1 VPENISELAEQFMT
15 LFSGFEDAY
24 GTFEITDTRERDGK
38 QTGKV
43 TLNHK
48 KLTVD
53 TWKDHLN
60 GKRSLGIVPIRS
72 DSTVY
77 FGAIDIDDYTV
88 DRRALYRGVEA
99 LPGLPLVLTTSKSG
113 GVHAWLF
120 CSEPCPAGLVRTKL
134 QEYAAALGYGRAE
147 IFPKQ
152 SEVLPER
159 GDIGSWINM
168 PYFGD
173 LSGNRTAFTAE
184 GEPLSAK
191 SFLQICALKRVSRD
205 ELRTAR
211 AVKPSAELSDGPPC
225 LQHLVTTGFPQGTRN
240 NGLFGLGVYARK
252 KHGSMFGV
260 SHLEEYNTKYFQPPL
275 AAGEVREVEK
285 SVLKKEYAYNCSQPP
300 LVIHCNAVLC
310 RTRQYG
316 VGDHTDM
323 PVMSSAVKFNTV
335 PPIWFIT
342 LDDGRKLKLDT
353 ESLQS
358 QLKFQRACMEF
369 LNKMPPPMN
378 SKAWQLLVQ
387 NLLAEATVIEP
398 PPEASPEGMF
408 GEYFRQFVFLRPSAK
423 REDLARGKVI
433 QEGNV
438 FFFRMKDLMEYLK
451 RAEFK
456 EVKPNEIASIL
467 RTQYKAEHT
476 HLRVKV
482 SGSPDKNIN
491 VYKIEDLDKPA
502 DTFTP
507 PEVKDAPY

>member
-15 LFSGFEDAY
+15 LFAGFEDAY

-72 DSTVY
+72 DSTVF

-99 LPGLPLVLTTSKSG
+99 LHGLPLVLTTSKSG

-173 LSGNRTAFTAE
+173 LSGNRAAFTAE

-191 SFLQICALKRVSRD
+191 SFLQICALKRVSVA
-205 ELRTAR
+205 ELRAAR
-211 AVKPSAELSDGPPC
+211 ASKPSAELSDGPPC
-225 LQHLVTTGFPQGTRN
+225 LQHLVTAGFPQGTRN

-252 KHGSMFGV
+252 KHGSMFGAH
-260 SHLEEYNTKYFQPPL
+260 HLEEYNSKYFQPPL
-275 AAGEVREVEK
+275 ASTEVR
-285 SVLKKEYAYNCSQPP
+285 
-300 LVIHCNAVLC
+300 
-310 RTRQYG
+310 
-316 VGDHTDM
+316 
-323 PVMSSAVKFNTV
+323 
-335 PPIWFIT
+335 
-342 LDDGRKLKLDT
+342 
-353 ESLQS
+353 
-358 QLKFQRACMEF
+358 
-369 LNKMPPPMN
+369 
-378 SKAWQLLVQ
+378 
-387 NLLAEATVIEP
+387 
-398 PPEASPEGMF
+398 
-408 GEYFRQFVFLRPSAK
+408 
-423 REDLARGKVI
+423 
-433 QEGNV
+433 
-438 FFFRMKDLMEYLK
+438 
-451 RAEFK
+451 
-456 EVKPNEIASIL
+456 
-467 RTQYKAEHT
+467 
-476 HLRVKV
+476 
-482 SGSPDKNIN
+482 
-491 VYKIEDLDKPA
+491 
-502 DTFTP
+502 
-507 PEVKDAPY
+507 